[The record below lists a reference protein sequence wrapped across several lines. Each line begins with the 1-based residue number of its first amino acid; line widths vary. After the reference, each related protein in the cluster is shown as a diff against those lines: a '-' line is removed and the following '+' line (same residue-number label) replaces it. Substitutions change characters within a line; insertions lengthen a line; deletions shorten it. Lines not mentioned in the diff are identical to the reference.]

1 MPTPPPPKTSNAE
14 AANALTET
22 SVIAATPDQVSSDL
36 RDEKVILHL
45 EDGTYYGLNAVGA
58 RIWDLIQEP
67 TTVREVREQLVH
79 EYDVEAETCQ
89 RDLMAVLRDL
99 ADHHL
104 IEIRGD
110 EGR

>member
-1 MPTPPPPKTSNAE
+1 MSGIAGTYHLDGRPAGAAE
-14 AANALTET
+14 LSRMTET
-22 SVIAATPDQVSSDL
+22 LA
-36 RDEKVILHL
+36 HL

-67 TTVREVREQLVH
+67 TPVREVCEQLVR
-79 EYDVEAETCQ
+79 EYDVETETCQ

>member
-1 MPTPPPPKTSNAE
+1 MPTPPPPETSNAE

-22 SVIAATPDQVSSDL
+22 SVVAATSDQVSSDL
-36 RDEKVILHL
+36 EDEKVILHL

-67 TTVREVREQLVH
+67 TPVREVCEQLVR

-104 IEIRGD
+104 IEIRDD
-110 EGR
+110 ESR